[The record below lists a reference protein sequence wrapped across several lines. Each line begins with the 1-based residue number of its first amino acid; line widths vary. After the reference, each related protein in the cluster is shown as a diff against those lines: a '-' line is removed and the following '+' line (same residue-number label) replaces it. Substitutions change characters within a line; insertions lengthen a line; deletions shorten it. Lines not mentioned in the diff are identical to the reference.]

1 MEFYLRVLF
10 YPEVTSRA
18 ESSSVKNRNCRILEM
33 CRMFSCF
40 SINPIKCKGA
50 LSGLRQ
56 FLATETP
63 LKMIKNGFCFTPNL
77 FCSHDVSVFVSTF
90 CSCRKKAWLER
101 KLLSKFMMSQ
111 PGKQLIAI
119 YMLSNIS
126 WPKDN
131 QTMKFGQL
139 I

>member
-40 SINPIKCKGA
+40 SINPIKCRKGA

-77 FCSHDVSVFVSTF
+77 FCSHDVLVFVSTF
-90 CSCRKKAWLER
+90 WSFRKKITFKIYVATWETTDR
-101 KLLSKFMMSQ
+101 NIHVVQYFM
-111 PGKQLIAI
+111 
-119 YMLSNIS
+119 
-126 WPKDN
+126 
-131 QTMKFGQL
+131 T
-139 I
+139 